1 MTDPIHVEQQMRSL
15 LAEQRTLI
23 DECEVIFKKAEALA
37 IKASMKHAL
46 VRALTSEITTLSEKL
61 EA

>member
-1 MTDPIHVEQQMRSL
+1 MTDPIHVKQQIRSL
-15 LAEQRTLI
+15 IAEQRALI

-37 IKASMKHAL
+37 TKASMKHAL
-46 VRALTSEITTLSEKL
+46 VRALDSEIQYLAKKV